1 MHKEFRSLITL
12 EEAVSIVLSHAPKP
26 GVKMVPILKAR
37 SAVLAEKIIS
47 GIDVPG
53 FNRASMDG
61 YAALAED
68 TLKAREDR
76 PVSLKLV
83 GSIPMGARPEV
94 HVGRGEAAEVSTGSM
109 MPQDADAVI
118 MIEYAQEE
126 DGRVLVRRPVFSGE
140 NVQTAGSDIALGEVV
155 LFPGTKLGTRE
166 IGVLAALGL
175 EEVPVRE
182 LKVGVA
188 STGNELVR
196 PGEALGIGQ
205 IYDINSHTVAMAVE
219 ECGATAIRYGILP
232 DELRGMAKTLQKM
245 AKECDLILVSGS
257 TSAGAGDMIYQ
268 VMDGVGETIFHGIN
282 LKPGKP
288 TIFGQ
293 IEGKPCI
300 GLPGYPTSALTVFAK
315 LAAPLIRKSLG
326 VRMHG
331 HRTKGRLAGAIRT
344 EGRQQ
349 MLAVGIS
356 RDLVY
361 PVDKGSGSITTLAG
375 ADGVIEIPV
384 GVEYLE
390 KGAEFDVHL
399 FSELEAPDLVIA
411 GENSFLLEKLA
422 ETLPMQIKLMNTGFM
437 RGRMYQDDGIAD
449 LVCVFGLQD
458 PPAALAAIKGYN
470 RELGLVFR
478 DEKAPLD
485 MSCQRVVGWHR
496 DSKMNVAFER
506 VMLDLGIFNPR
517 FVRVA
522 RTHSSVAAAISS
534 GRADVG
540 FCEHAAAVQAGLGFK
555 AILDDEVWFLA
566 KPEVLEDS
574 AVKDFICALQN
585 FVLKTSYASRSS

>member
-1 MHKEFRSLITL
+1 MHKEFRSLIAL

-26 GVKMVPILKAR
+26 GVKVVPIQQAR
-37 SAVLAEKIIS
+37 GAVLAEKIVS
-47 GIDVPG
+47 CMDVPG

-83 GSIPMGARPEV
+83 GSVPMGARPEV
-94 HVGRGEAAEVSTGSM
+94 HVGRGEVAEVSTGSM
-109 MPQDADAVI
+109 MPQDADAVV
-118 MIEYAQEE
+118 MVEYAHEE
-126 DGRVLVRRPVFSGE
+126 DGHVLVHRPAFSGE
-140 NVQTAGSDIALGEVV
+140 NVQTAGSDIALGEAV
-155 LFPGTKLGTRE
+155 LFPGTKLATRE

-175 EEVPVRE
+175 EEVPVRQ

-196 PGEALGIGQ
+196 PGEPLGIGQ
-205 IYDINSHTVAMAVE
+205 IYDINSQTIAMAVE
-219 ECGATAIRYGILP
+219 ECGAAAIRYGILP
-232 DELRGMAKTLQKM
+232 DELRRMVKTLQKM

-257 TSAGAGDMIYQ
+257 TSAGKGDMIYQ
-268 VMDGVGETIFHGIN
+268 VMDAVGETVFHGIN

-288 TIFGQ
+288 TVFGQ

-326 VRMHG
+326 VRVHG
-331 HRTKGRLAGAIRT
+331 HRTKGRLAGPIRT

-356 RDLVY
+356 RDLIY

-375 ADGVIEIPV
+375 ADGIMEIPA

-390 KGAEFDVHL
+390 KGTEFELDL

-411 GENSFLLEKLA
+411 GENTILLEELA
-422 ETLPMQIKLMNTGFM
+422 ETLPMQIKLMNTGSM

-449 LVCVFGLQD
+449 LVCVSGLQD
-458 PPAALAAIKGYN
+458 PPAALAAIKGYK
-470 RELGLVFR
+470 RELGLIFR
-478 DEKAPLD
+478 DEKSLLD

-496 DSKMNVAFER
+496 DSTMKLAFER
-506 VMLDLGIFNPR
+506 VMLDLGISNPKY
-517 FVRVA
+517 VRVA
-522 RTHSSVAAAISS
+522 RTHSAVAAAISF
-534 GRADVG
+534 GLADVG
-540 FCEHAAAVQAGLGFK
+540 FCEQAAAEQAGLGFK

-566 KPEVLEDS
+566 KPEVLEGS
-574 AVKDFICALQN
+574 AARAFICELQN
-585 FVLKTSYASRSS
+585 SVAKT

>member
-1 MHKEFRSLITL
+1 MHKEFRSLIAL

-26 GVKMVPILKAR
+26 GVKVVPIQQAR
-37 SAVLAEKIIS
+37 GAVLAEKIVS
-47 GIDVPG
+47 CMDVPG

-83 GSIPMGARPEV
+83 GSVPMGARPEV
-94 HVGRGEAAEVSTGSM
+94 HVGRGEVAEVSTGSM
-109 MPQDADAVI
+109 MPQDADAVV
-118 MIEYAQEE
+118 MVEYAHEE
-126 DGRVLVRRPVFSGE
+126 DGHVLVHRPAFSGE
-140 NVQTAGSDIALGEVV
+140 NVQTAGSDIALGEAVR
-155 LFPGTKLGTRE
+155 FPGTKLATRE

-175 EEVPVRE
+175 EEVPVRQ

-188 STGNELVR
+188 STGNELVQ
-196 PGEALGIGQ
+196 PGGTLGIGQ
-205 IYDINSHTVAMAVE
+205 IYDINSQTIAMAVE
-219 ECGATAIRYGILP
+219 ECGAAAIRYGILP
-232 DELRGMAKTLQKM
+232 DELRRMVKTLQKM

-257 TSAGAGDMIYQ
+257 TSAGTGDVIYQ
-268 VMDGVGETIFHGIN
+268 AMDAVGETVFHGIN

-288 TIFGQ
+288 TVFGQ

-326 VRMHG
+326 VRVHG
-331 HRTKGRLAGAIRT
+331 HRTKGRLAGPIRT

-356 RDLVY
+356 RDLIY

-375 ADGVIEIPV
+375 ADGIMEIPA

-390 KGAEFDVHL
+390 KGTEFELDL

-411 GENSFLLEKLA
+411 GENTILLEELA
-422 ETLPMQIKLMNTGFM
+422 ETLPMQIKLMNTGSM

-449 LVCVFGLQD
+449 LVCVSGLQD
-458 PPAALAAIKGYN
+458 PPAALAAIKGYK
-470 RELGLVFR
+470 RELGLIFR
-478 DEKAPLD
+478 DEKSLLD

-496 DSKMNVAFER
+496 DSTMKLAFER
-506 VMLDLGIFNPR
+506 VMLDLGISNPKY
-517 FVRVA
+517 VRVA
-522 RTHSSVAAAISS
+522 RTHSAVAAAISF
-534 GRADVG
+534 GLADVG
-540 FCEHAAAVQAGLGFK
+540 FCEQAAAEQAGLGFK

-566 KPEVLEDS
+566 KPEVLEGS
-574 AVKDFICALQN
+574 AARAFICELQN
-585 FVLKTSYASRSS
+585 FVSKTSSASRSS

>member
-1 MHKEFRSLITL
+1 MRKEFRSLIAL

-26 GVKMVPILKAR
+26 GVKVVPIQQAR
-37 SAVLAEKIIS
+37 GAVLAEKIVS
-47 GIDVPG
+47 CMDVPG

-83 GSIPMGARPEV
+83 GSVPMGARPEV
-94 HVGRGEAAEVSTGSM
+94 HVGRGEVAEVSTGSM
-109 MPQDADAVI
+109 MPQDADAVV
-118 MIEYAQEE
+118 MVEYAHEE
-126 DGRVLVRRPVFSGE
+126 DGHVLVHRPAFSGE
-140 NVQTAGSDIALGEVV
+140 NVQTAGSDIALGEAV
-155 LFPGTKLGTRE
+155 LFPGTKLATRE

-175 EEVPVRE
+175 EEVPVRQ

-188 STGNELVR
+188 STGNELVQ
-196 PGEALGIGQ
+196 PGGTLGIGQ
-205 IYDINSHTVAMAVE
+205 IYDINSQTIAMAVE
-219 ECGATAIRYGILP
+219 ECGAAAIRYGILP
-232 DELRGMAKTLQKM
+232 DELRRMVKTLQKM

-257 TSAGAGDMIYQ
+257 TSAGTGDVIYQ
-268 VMDGVGETIFHGIN
+268 AMDAVGETVFHGIN

-288 TIFGQ
+288 TVFGQ

-326 VRMHG
+326 VRVHG
-331 HRTKGRLAGAIRT
+331 HRTKGRLAGPIRT

-356 RDLVY
+356 RDLIY

-375 ADGVIEIPV
+375 ADGIMEIPA

-390 KGAEFDVHL
+390 KGTEFELDL

-411 GENSFLLEKLA
+411 GENTILLEELA
-422 ETLPMQIKLMNTGFM
+422 ETLPMQIKLMNTGSM

-449 LVCVFGLQD
+449 LVCVSGLQD
-458 PPAALAAIKGYN
+458 PPAALAAIKGYK
-470 RELGLVFR
+470 RELGLIFR
-478 DEKAPLD
+478 DEKSLLD

-496 DSKMNVAFER
+496 DSTMKLAFER
-506 VMLDLGIFNPR
+506 VMLDLGISNPKY
-517 FVRVA
+517 VRVA
-522 RTHSSVAAAISS
+522 RTHSAVAAAISF
-534 GRADVG
+534 GLADVG
-540 FCEHAAAVQAGLGFK
+540 FCEQAAAEQAGLGFK

-566 KPEVLEDS
+566 KPEVLEGS
-574 AVKDFICALQN
+574 AARAFICELQN
-585 FVLKTSYASRSS
+585 FVSKTSSASRSS